1 MRAVRVDLEI
11 LHPEPAT
18 VKVTAPDPE
27 PPVVVNVMRVPA
39 ELVVV
44 VLEIERVAWA
54 LKNVNVTAADV
65 AEANVASA
73 AFVAVTEQEVEV
85 EALS

>member
-1 MRAVRVDLEI
+1 M
-11 LHPEPAT
+11 
-18 VKVTAPDPE
+18 
-27 PPVVVNVMRVPA
+27 
-39 ELVVV
+39 LVVV
-44 VLEIERVAWA
+44 ALEIERVAWA

-65 AEANVASA
+65 AEANLPCA